1 MTTHDDNPWA
11 PRDGEPP
18 TPPTPRS
25 SPIPDAP
32 SAWAPEPTSPP
43 TAPPTDVTR
52 PPVPSPPAAEN
63 PVDRVVVGP
72 MEAEPRSGAGA
83 VARIVAACVA
93 ALLVAG
99 GAVLAFGALTA
110 EGGAETPEA
119 AWEQARQAL
128 DDEDVV
134 ALAEIME
141 PSERETLFEAGFDFV
156 DELTRLD
163 VLDDDIDLS
172 ALEGIDLTLAGF
184 EPRVE
189 RPGNGLAHI
198 YLGTGTIAG
207 EIDVAALP
215 LGQLVLDR
223 LDPEQAV
230 FTDEGQE
237 TTDPTS
243 TPLVAVER
251 DGRWYLSLWYTVAEN
266 ARRELDLPLPDPFD
280 RPAAIGGPTP
290 EAAVRLLFEEAV
302 QLDIRRMIGA
312 LDPEEMAVLYDY
324 APLFLD
330 DVEPATNSFLEEAR
344 ASGWTWGFEDLA
356 FTTETL
362 DGGLARV
369 ALESFAFSAQS
380 GGGSSF
386 SLRVSTELL
395 DLRVETVDEFFG
407 DRFSMSVT
415 IDGECLV
422 IDMDDSVETVSERI
436 CGDELAESAGLAEL
450 DPGASLAELDQVGF
464 VTREVDGVWY
474 ISPIRTG
481 LDAMVTAVEQLEPE
495 TLAEFVDDALGLSD
509 LALGGD
515 LSLPGV
521 DLGGDGLVDPG
532 SAFEQIDPIQPT
544 ISLANDDLL
553 AADLD
558 PTFAFDLDPASA
570 QAEFDF
576 WAPALGPVGV
586 SRGVYATIPSPSL
599 NGGDVAVVSVE
610 LDGQDAADVIAFFA
624 EAVGASVGT
633 ADDTLSVRWVDPFDD
648 PIIVQGRGDRLHVF
662 GVYGASAD
670 DLETVAAI
678 QTTG

>member
-11 PRDGEPP
+11 PRDGAPP
-18 TPPTPRS
+18 SAPPS
-25 SPIPDAP
+25 SSIPDAP

-43 TAPPTDVTR
+43 VAPPTEFAR
-52 PPVPSPPAAEN
+52 PPVEAPPVAES

-72 MEAEPRSGAGA
+72 MEAETRSGAGA
-83 VARIVAACVA
+83 IARVVAACVA

-119 AWEQARQAL
+119 AWEQALQAL
-128 DDEDVV
+128 NDEDVV

-172 ALEGIDLTLAGF
+172 ALEGIDLTVAGF

-189 RPGNGLAHI
+189 RPRDGLAHI

-223 LDPEQAV
+223 LDAEQST
-230 FTDEGQE
+230 FTDEGQD

-266 ARRELDLPLPDPFD
+266 ARLESDLPLPDPFD

-302 QLDIRRMIGA
+302 QLDVRRMIGA

-330 DVEPATNSFLEEAR
+330 DIEPATNSFLEEAR
-344 ASGWTWGFEDLA
+344 ASGWTWGFQDLTFA
-356 FTTETL
+356 TAEL
-362 DGGLARV
+362 GDGLASV
-369 ALESFAFSAQS
+369 ALQSFAFSAQS
-380 GGGSSF
+380 EGGSSF
-386 SLRVSTELL
+386 ELAVSPESL
-395 DLRVETVDEFFG
+395 DLRVETIDEFFG
-407 DRFSMSVT
+407 DRFTMSVT

-422 IDMDDSVETVSERI
+422 LEMDDSFEPVSERL
-436 CGDELAESAGLAEL
+436 CGDELADSAGIAEL
-450 DPGASLAELDQVGF
+450 DPGASLAQIDQVGF

-521 DLGGDGLVDPG
+521 DLGGNGLVDPG
-532 SAFEQIDPIQPT
+532 SAFEQIDPIEPQ
-544 ISLANDDLL
+544 ISLVNDDLL
-553 AADLD
+553 SGDLD
-558 PTFAFDLDPASA
+558 PTFAFDLDAFAA

-576 WAPALGPVGV
+576 WAPELGPVDV
-586 SRGVYATIPSPSL
+586 NRGVYATIPSPSL
-599 NGGDVAVVSVE
+599 SGGDVAIVSVE
-610 LDGQDAADVIAFFA
+610 LDSLGAGDLVTAFA
-624 EAVGASVGT
+624 EAVGASVDQAVDGE
-633 ADDTLSVRWVDPFDD
+633 LIVRWVDPFGD
-648 PIIVQGRGDRLHVF
+648 PIIVQGRGARLHVF
-662 GVYGASAD
+662 GVYGATAD